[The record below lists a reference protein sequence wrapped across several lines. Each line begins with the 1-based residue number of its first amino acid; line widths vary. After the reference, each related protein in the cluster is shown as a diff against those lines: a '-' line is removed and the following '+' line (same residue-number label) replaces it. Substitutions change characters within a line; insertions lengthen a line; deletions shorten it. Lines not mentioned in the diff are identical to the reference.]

1 MRRFTEAEIVEVWE
15 CRQAG
20 EPTRVIVRR
29 LGRNASSIRRVFEN
43 ASGVRPAPRSLTERH
58 LSLTERE
65 ESLVGWLQVSRCG

>member
-1 MRRFTEAEIVEVWE
+1 MRKFTEAEIVEVWE
-15 CRQAG
+15 RRQAG
-20 EPTRVIVRR
+20 EPTRVIARR

-43 ASGVRPAPRSLTERH
+43 AGGVLPAPRCRDERY